1 MTFLDDIL
9 IHLPNEHIFIYIA
22 EGNGSNLL
30 MEDME
35 RGMVDYLMYYIYDET
50 TLIEDIVEGK
60 VDEEDGGQILF
71 DYLIQEKFN
80 DLTETI
86 PNVLDF
92 ITDGNGNKIEYKI
105 VIQKGSDIMFCVI
118 MYHSFDADT
127 PVYVFPTYE
136 KAKKFFDRTY
146 ENYLN
151 EEIANN
157 SELDMDNCFHED
169 EFAKVTWS
177 DGESTEF
184 ILSCTS
190 EPEDE
195 YYD

>member
-1 MTFLDDIL
+1 MTFLDDVL

-35 RGMVDYLMYYIYDET
+35 RGMVDYLMYYIYNET

-80 DLTETI
+80 NLTETI

-92 ITDGNGNKIEYKI
+92 ITDGNGSEVNYKI
-105 VIQKGSDIMFCVI
+105 IKI
-118 MYHSFDADT
+118 
-127 PVYVFPTYE
+127 
-136 KAKKFFDRTY
+136 
-146 ENYLN
+146 N
-151 EEIANN
+151 
-157 SELDMDNCFHED
+157 
-169 EFAKVTWS
+169 
-177 DGESTEF
+177 
-184 ILSCTS
+184 
-190 EPEDE
+190 
-195 YYD
+195 